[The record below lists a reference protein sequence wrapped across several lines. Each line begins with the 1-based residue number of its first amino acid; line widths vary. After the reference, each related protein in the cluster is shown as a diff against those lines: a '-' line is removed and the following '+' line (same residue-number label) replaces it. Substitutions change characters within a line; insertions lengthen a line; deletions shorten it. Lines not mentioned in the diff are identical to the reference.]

1 MSDSPYTPPASLDR
15 TVGMLDEHVDVVGV
29 EHVRLIVH
37 GSL

>member
-1 MSDSPYTPPASLDR
+1 MLDSSSRPPASLDR
-15 TVGMLDEHVDVVGV
+15 TVEMRDEHVDVVGV